1 MTDPIQFT
9 LAVAIILATP
19 GPTNTLLLT
28 AGATAGLKALRL
40 VAAEVLG
47 YLTTILLVGY
57 LIGDRVQSVPSAA
70 MALRII
76 VAAYLL
82 YLAARLWR
90 TGLQPRA
97 TRRLIGFRDVLVT
110 TMLNPKALL
119 FALGIIPVHAAG
131 VAVYFAAL
139 VAMVVAAGSGWALLG
154 VALTRGLLPK
164 ASTHLVPRIGA
175 VAITAFAGYL
185 VIAPLLKAAA

>member
-1 MTDPIQFT
+1 MTDPIQFA

-28 AGATAGLKALRL
+28 AGATSGLRALRL

-47 YLTTILLVGY
+47 YLITILIVGY
-57 LIGDRVQSVPSAA
+57 LIGDRVQHVPSAA

-76 VAAYLL
+76 VSVYLL
-82 YLAARLWR
+82 YLAVRLWH
-90 TGLQPRA
+90 TGLQPSA
-97 TRRLIGFRDVLVT
+97 TQRLIGFRDVLVT

-119 FALGIIPVHAAG
+119 FALGIIPVHATG
-131 VAVYFAAL
+131 VAVYFAAF
-139 VAMVVAAGSGWALLG
+139 VAMVIGAGSGWALLG
-154 VALTRGLLPK
+154 VALARGLLPK
-164 ASTHLVPRIGA
+164 ASTHLVPRLGA

-185 VIAPLLKAAA
+185 VIAPLLRAWA